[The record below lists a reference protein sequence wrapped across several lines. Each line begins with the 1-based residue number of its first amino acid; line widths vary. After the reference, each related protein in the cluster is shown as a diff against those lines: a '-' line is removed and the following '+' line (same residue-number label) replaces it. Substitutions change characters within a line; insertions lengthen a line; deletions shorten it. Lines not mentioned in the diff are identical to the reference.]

1 MADKPLQKHDIVKL
15 KPEVSG
21 NMQDKQTAQV
31 RAVASPD
38 GTGEVWLDH
47 NLHGSMY
54 WDQSQLDLVLIE

>member
-1 MADKPLQKHDIVKL
+1 MADRPLQKCDIVKL

-21 NMQDKQTAQV
+21 TIGDKQTAQV
-31 RAVASPD
+31 RAVANPN

-47 NLHGSMY
+47 NLHGRMY